1 MRTTNKGSTP
11 GLIAHPQSLHRD
23 QLEAVDPDRPS
34 EQCSASVR
42 HDDTPTSDLCGK
54 AEHDLEHDTQVSAST
69 GTDEDGIT
77 YPEGGL
83 QAWLVVFGSWGG
95 MAVAFGYVNTIGTF
109 NAYLGEH
116 QLRDYDAS
124 TISWIFR

>member
-11 GLIAHPQSLHRD
+11 GLTQHSQSPTAD
-23 QLEAVDPDRPS
+23 LEALETERPPLQPSTPNRHGRTPSPDHCVKASHQVERDVQVSPS
-34 EQCSASVR
+34 SRSDE
-42 HDDTPTSDLCGK
+42 DDT
-54 AEHDLEHDTQVSAST
+54 
-69 GTDEDGIT
+69 I

-109 NAYLGEH
+109 NAYLGQH